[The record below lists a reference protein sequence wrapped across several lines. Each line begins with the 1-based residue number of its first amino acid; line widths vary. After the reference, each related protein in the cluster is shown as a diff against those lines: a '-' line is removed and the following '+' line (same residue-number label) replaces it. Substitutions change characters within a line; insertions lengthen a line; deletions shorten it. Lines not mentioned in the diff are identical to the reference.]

1 MSTMNDLTIPLS
13 ALDFISDSTAS
24 ATADDW
30 TVIQVGV
37 LLQAVVENHARS
49 LLTEGDVHSVSVTFD
64 VSADAVNG
72 TQVEFESR
80 IDRKTRTLVFASG
93 IAKQNDR
100 HLLKATVVFRIG

>member
-13 ALDFISDSTAS
+13 ALDFSSDSMAS
-24 ATADDW
+24 AMADNW
-30 TVIQVGV
+30 TGIQTGV

-49 LLTEGDVHSVSVTFD
+49 VLTEGDVHSVSVTFD
-64 VSADAVNG
+64 VSADAANG
-72 TQVEFESR
+72 AQVEFESR

-100 HLLKATVVFRIG
+100 HLLKATVVFRIA

>member
-1 MSTMNDLTIPLS
+1 MSNLNDLTIPLS
-13 ALDFISDSTAS
+13 ALDFTTDSTAS

-37 LLQAVVENHARS
+37 LLQAVVERHAKS
-49 LLTEGDVHSVSVTFD
+49 LVEEGELHSVSVTFD
-64 VSADAVNG
+64 VSADAATGSEV
-72 TQVEFESR
+72 TFESR

-100 HLLKATVVFRIG
+100 HLLKATVVFRIS

>member
-13 ALDFISDSTAS
+13 ALDFTSDSTAS

-64 VSADAVNG
+64 VSADAVSG